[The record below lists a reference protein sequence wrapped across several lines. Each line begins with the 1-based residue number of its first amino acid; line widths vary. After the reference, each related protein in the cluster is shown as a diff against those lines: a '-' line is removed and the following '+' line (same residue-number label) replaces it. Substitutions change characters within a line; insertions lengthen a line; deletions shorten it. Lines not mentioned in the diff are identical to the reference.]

1 MNQSH
6 IIILPTYNEELNIGD
21 ILKKLRNEFSD
32 FFILVVDD
40 SPNDLTKKE
49 FEKYKNDKC
58 KIISRNRKL
67 GRGSA
72 IRSGFEYAIKNDYS
86 VIIEMDSDL
95 SHDPTD
101 LLNMINKFQKE
112 NFDIIIGSRY
122 LKESKI
128 INWSKKRIIF
138 SKLGNFLARFMFKY
152 SIKDYTNGFR
162 VYKKKVVNKVIQSNQ
177 INSGFIYLT
186 EILVISLKNNFSIS
200 EVPITFINRAK
211 GKSSVNLKSLIE
223 TFLGILNLKIKDF

>member
-1 MNQSH
+1 MKQSH

-200 EVPITFINRAK
+200 EVPITFVNRTK
-211 GKSSVNLKSLIE
+211 GKSSVNLKSIIE
-223 TFLGILNLKIKDF
+223 SFLGILNLKIKNF

>member
-1 MNQSH
+1 MKQSH

-58 KIISRNRKL
+58 KIISRNGKL

-138 SKLGNFLARFMFKY
+138 SKLGNFLARFLFKY

-162 VYKKKVVNKVIQSNQ
+162 VYKKKVVDKVIQSNQ

-200 EVPITFINRAK
+200 EVPITFVNRTK
-211 GKSSVNLKSLIE
+211 GKSSVNLKSIIE
-223 TFLGILNLKIKDF
+223 SFLGILNLKIKNF

>member
-1 MNQSH
+1 MKLSH
-6 IIILPTYNEELNIGD
+6 IIILPTYNEELNIGN

-40 SPNDLTKKE
+40 SQNDLTRKE
-49 FEKYKNDKC
+49 FERYKNDKC
-58 KIISRNRKL
+58 KIISRNQKK

-72 IRSGFEYAIKNDYS
+72 IRLGFEYAIKNDYS

-101 LLNMINKFQKE
+101 LSNMINKFQKG

-138 SKLGNFLARFMFKY
+138 SKLGNFLARFLFKN

-162 VYKKKVVNKVIQSNQ
+162 VYKKEVVNKVIQSNQ

-186 EILVISLKNNFSIS
+186 EILVIALKNNFSIS
-200 EVPITFINRAK
+200 EFPIRFVNRVK
-211 GKSSVNLKSLIE
+211 GESSVNLKSIIE
-223 TFLGILNLKIKDF
+223 SFLGILNLKIKNF

>member
-1 MNQSH
+1 MKQSH

-138 SKLGNFLARFMFKY
+138 SKLGNFLARFLFKY

-162 VYKKKVVNKVIQSNQ
+162 VYKKKVVDKVIQSNQ

-200 EVPITFINRAK
+200 EVPITFVNRTK
-211 GKSSVNLKSLIE
+211 GKSSVNLKSIIE
-223 TFLGILNLKIKDF
+223 SFLGILNLKIKNF